1 MNKSNEEI
9 LNYLKQI
16 TLEDEE
22 RYNIEISKDNKKIM
36 KIKKDNK
43 VLYLGSKYN
52 VNRDIENFKLN
63 INEITTDSIIIV
75 WGFGTGEHILEL
87 LREEHISNKILII
100 EPDERI
106 LLENILSNN
115 VEEIFNDDRIFILN
129 YKKENIEKFLSE
141 NIKGTEVNST
151 KIVEYANY
159 HKIYNEEY
167 SEFLEEILEFTNNT
181 AIAISTS
188 LGFSKQFFK
197 CFARN
202 IKQIV
207 ESTVINELK
216 DKFKNMPAIVVS
228 AGPSLEKNIH
238 LLKDVQDKFIIIT
251 GGRTLKTLLDE
262 GVRPDFVCSIDPGD
276 ASYTVIEKA
285 LDSNVPLIFSEVSNY
300 KMVEEYKGNKIFFE
314 DLDFHD
320 ITYDLVGKKA
330 DGLWQGGSVAHIC
343 ISLAE
348 YLGCNNIIF
357 VGQDL
362 AYTNNKYHSDSASL
376 NSNNSIEKNDEY
388 IYVDDIYGKKVPTTI
403 QLDFYRKN
411 IEKMILEYSEV
422 TFINSTEGGSNIKG
436 TLVKPLKDSI
446 KEYAYNKSIDKNIE
460 EILNKQISVDK
471 ELVYNNVGKLL
482 KSIKIIEETC
492 KEGLV
497 YTYRMYKYYDK
508 NILLDINY
516 ILNQLDKVDSKL
528 NKELEKSQSLKKLYA
543 PLVAKIMISDSFKE
557 KLGESEKEAGKRLAL
572 KSETIYKDLL
582 DIMKEAKIEFEE
594 VKKELI

>member
-1 MNKSNEEI
+1 MNKSNDEI
-9 LNYLKQI
+9 LTYLKQI

-22 RYNIEISKDNKKIM
+22 RYNIETSKDNKKIM

-52 VNRDIENFKLN
+52 VNKDIENFKLN
-63 INEITTDSIIIV
+63 INEIRADSIIIV

-87 LREEHISNKILII
+87 LKKVSISNKILII
-100 EPDERI
+100 EPDEKV
-106 LLENILSNN
+106 LVENILSNN
-115 VEEIFNDDRIFILN
+115 VEEIFNDYRIFILN
-129 YKKENIEKFLSE
+129 YKRENIEKFLSE
-141 NIKGTEVNST
+141 NIKGTDVNST

-159 HKIYNEEY
+159 HKIYNKEY

-197 CFARN
+197 CFTRN
-202 IKQIV
+202 IKQIIK
-207 ESTVINELK
+207 SSVINELK

-238 LLKDVQDKFIIIT
+238 LLKGVQDKFIIIT

-276 ASYTVIEKA
+276 GSYKVIEKV
-285 LDSNVPLIFSEVSNY
+285 LDSDVPLIFSEVSNY

-314 DLDFHD
+314 DMDFHD

-343 ISLAE
+343 ISLAA
-348 YLGCNNIIF
+348 YLSCNNIIF

-362 AYTNNKYHSDSASL
+362 AYTNNKYHSDSASV
-376 NSNNSIEKNDEY
+376 NNNNSIEKDDEY
-388 IYVDDIYGKKVPTTI
+388 IYVDDIYGEKVPTTI

-422 TFINSTEGGSNIKG
+422 TFINSTEGGANIEG

-446 KEYAYNKSIDKNIE
+446 EKYAYNESIDKNIE

-482 KSIKIIEETC
+482 KAIKIIEETC

-543 PLVAKIMISDSFKE
+543 PLVAKIMISDIFKE

-572 KSETIYKDLL
+572 KSETIYKGLL
-582 DIMKEAKIEFEE
+582 DIMKEAKTEFEE
-594 VKKELI
+594 VEKELI

>member
-22 RYNIEISKDNKKIM
+22 RYNIEISKDNKNIM

-87 LREEHISNKILII
+87 LREEPISNKILII

-197 CFARN
+197 CFTRN
-202 IKQIV
+202 IKQIIK
-207 ESTVINELK
+207 STVINELK
-216 DKFKNMPAIVVS
+216 YKFKNMPAIVVS

-251 GGRTLKTLLDE
+251 GGRTLRTLLDE
-262 GVRPDFVCSIDPGD
+262 GIRPDFVCSIDPGD
-276 ASYTVIEKA
+276 SSYRVIEKA
-285 LDSNVPLIFSEVSNY
+285 LDSDVPLVFSEVSNY

-348 YLGCNNIIF
+348 YLGCNNIVF

>member
-22 RYNIEISKDNKKIM
+22 RYNIEISKDNKKII

-87 LREEHISNKILII
+87 LREEPISNKILII

-197 CFARN
+197 CFTRN
-202 IKQIV
+202 IKQIIK
-207 ESTVINELK
+207 STVINELK

-262 GVRPDFVCSIDPGD
+262 GIRPDFVCSIDPGEG
-276 ASYTVIEKA
+276 SYIVIEKA
-285 LDSNVPLIFSEVSNY
+285 LDSDVPLVFSEVSNY

-314 DLDFHD
+314 DMDFHD
-320 ITYDLVGKKA
+320 ITYDLIRKKA

-343 ISLAE
+343 ISLAA

-362 AYTNNKYHSDSASL
+362 AYTNNKYHADSASL
-376 NSNNSIEKNDEY
+376 NNNSIEKDDKY
-388 IYVDDIYGKKVPTTI
+388 IYVDDIYGEKVPTTI

-411 IEKMILEYSEV
+411 IEEMILEYSEV
-422 TFINSTEGGSNIKG
+422 AFINSTEGGANIKG
-436 TLVKPLKDSI
+436 TLVKLLMDSI
-446 KEYAYNKSIDKNIE
+446 KEYAHNESIDKNIDDL
-460 EILNKQISVDK
+460 LNKQILVDK
-471 ELVYNNVGKLL
+471 ELVHKNVIKLL
-482 KSIKIIEETC
+482 KSIKITEQVC
-492 KEGLV
+492 KEGIV
-497 YTYRMYKYYDK
+497 YACKMYKYYDK
-508 NILLDINY
+508 NIPLDISY
-516 ILNQLDKVDSKL
+516 ILNQLDKIDSKL

-543 PLVAKIMISDSFKE
+543 PLVAKIMISDTFKE
-557 KLGESEKEAGKRLAL
+557 KSGESEKDTGKRLAL
-572 KSETIYKDLL
+572 KSETIYKGLL
-582 DIMKEAKIEFEE
+582 DIMKEAKTEFEE
-594 VKKELI
+594 VEKELI

>member
-43 VLYLGSKYN
+43 ILYLGSKYN

-87 LREEHISNKILII
+87 LREEPISNKILII

-106 LLENILSNN
+106 LVENILSNN

-362 AYTNNKYHSDSASL
+362 AYTNNKYHSDSASI
-376 NSNNSIEKNDEY
+376 NSNNSIEKDHEY
-388 IYVDDIYGKKVPTTI
+388 IYVDDIYGKKVPTI
-403 QLDFYRKN
+403 IELDFYRKN
-411 IEKMILEYSEV
+411 IEKMILEYREV

-446 KEYAYNKSIDKNIE
+446 KEYAYNESIDKNIE

-482 KSIKIIEETC
+482 KAIKIIEKTC

-508 NILLDINY
+508 NILLDISY
-516 ILNQLDKVDSKL
+516 ILHQLDKIDLKL

-543 PLVAKIMISDSFKE
+543 PLVAKIVISDTFKE
-557 KLGESEKEAGKRLAL
+557 KPGESDKEAGKRLAL
-572 KSETIYKDLL
+572 KSETIYKGLL
-582 DIMKEAKIEFEE
+582 DIMKEAKTEFEE
-594 VKKELI
+594 VQKELI

>member
-22 RYNIEISKDNKKIM
+22 RYNIETSKDNKKIM

-63 INEITTDSIIIV
+63 INGITTDSIIIV

-87 LREEHISNKILII
+87 LREESISNKILII

-216 DKFKNMPAIVVS
+216 DKFKNMPGIVVS

-276 ASYTVIEKA
+276 ASYTVIEKV

-314 DLDFHD
+314 DMDFHD

-460 EILNKQISVDK
+460 EILNKQILVDK

-482 KSIKIIEETC
+482 KAIKIIEKTC

-582 DIMKEAKIEFEE
+582 DIMKEAKMEFEE